1 LVCSRPCWKEA
12 GKIVFVTSHKSA
24 YSSSTSTDSLGAYIE
39 KYMPFYSVAANCTN
53 KACLKDGISL
63 HNIPYFNDKRAE
75 AKRRRKVGVDFVCA
89 KRLYVPSKTARSM
102 LGSICSDLYAR
113 IYMLGSICSDLYA
126 RIYMLGSI
134 CSDLYA
140 RIYMLGSICPD
151 HCRTEDYE
159 TQFFSLPGLG
169 KSNCP
174 KLLKTDDDL
183 LWFDDSICIFGF
195 TCPLKI

>member
-1 LVCSRPCWKEA
+1 
-12 GKIVFVTSHKSA
+12 
-24 YSSSTSTDSLGAYIE
+24 
-39 KYMPFYSVAANCTN
+39 MPFYCVAANCTN

-140 RIYMLGSICPD
+140 RIYMLGSICSDLYARIYMLGSICSDLYARIYMLGSICSDLYARIYMLGSICSDLYARIYMLGSICPD

-159 TQFFSLPGLG
+159 TQVFS
-169 KSNCP
+169 
-174 KLLKTDDDL
+174 L